1 VLLGAGPAR
10 LLAERARGHD
20 LRPVGPLEPAAHLVA
35 DLVLE
40 RDCLDPAWHHR
51 AVLGLAEQVG
61 VRGAA
66 AAPAF
71 TGTGSRQRGHPHSY
85 NLVPNDQRSL
95 PVPGHR
101 SITEAEKL
109 AAAKLGGMPIHHEQ
123 MAVVANIYRA
133 ASVVRQH
140 LENSVLRGA
149 DLTWTAFVVL
159 WVVWV
164 WGESETRHVAE
175 EAGISKGT
183 LTGVS
188 RTLEGRGLVKRA
200 GHPSDGRLVLLS
212 LTEEGEALMRRLF
225 PEFNQEEAFVTSPL
239 SAEECR
245 ALAEGLRTVVLQV
258 EEHGE
263 ERRLG
268 LLDGAEPAPRRSG
281 RRAKG

>member
-1 VLLGAGPAR
+1 M
-10 LLAERARGHD
+10 
-20 LRPVGPLEPAAHLVA
+20 
-35 DLVLE
+35 
-40 RDCLDPAWHHR
+40 
-51 AVLGLAEQVG
+51 
-61 VRGAA
+61 
-66 AAPAF
+66 
-71 TGTGSRQRGHPHSY
+71 
-85 NLVPNDQRSL
+85 
-95 PVPGHR
+95 PGQR

-109 AAAKLGGMPIHHEQ
+109 AEARLGGIRLHREQ

-133 ASVVRQH
+133 ASTVRQH

-183 LTGVS
+183 LTGVA
-188 RTLEGRGLVKRA
+188 RTLEGRGLVQRA

-225 PEFNQEEAFVTSPL
+225 PAFNEEEAFVAGQL
-239 SAEECR
+239 SDEECR
-245 ALAEGLRTVVLQV
+245 SVAEGLRKVVLQV

-263 ERRLG
+263 ERRHAQ
-268 LLDGAEPAPRRSG
+268 LDGAEPAPRRSG
-281 RRAKG
+281 RRPRA